1 MGKKTAIPKI
11 NAKRMPQET
20 HSFLII
26 IVGNHILR
34 VGMFHSSTARISV
47 IWTGWQDTMHVLS
60 SWGEEKFPILPQRPL
75 QWLCLP
81 CSITYATIVAG
92 HFQSVATSLI
102 IFLKLISTAPPN
114 SLTMA
119 LLTSITY
126 ALTI

>member
-60 SWGEEKFPILPQRPL
+60 SWGKANFQFSPKVPFAYHAVLPMQPYEE
-75 QWLCLP
+75 
-81 CSITYATIVAG
+81 
-92 HFQSVATSLI
+92 
-102 IFLKLISTAPPN
+102 
-114 SLTMA
+114 
-119 LLTSITY
+119 
-126 ALTI
+126 